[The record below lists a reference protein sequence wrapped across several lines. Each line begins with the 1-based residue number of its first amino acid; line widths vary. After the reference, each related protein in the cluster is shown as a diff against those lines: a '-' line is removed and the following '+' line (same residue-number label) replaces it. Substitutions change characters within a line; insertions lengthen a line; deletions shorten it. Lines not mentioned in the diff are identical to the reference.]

1 MKRSMHRK
9 SGQTMV
15 EYIIIVVIIAIAA
28 IAIFGVFGDT
38 IRDKLGG
45 AVTDLGGDEGDRDTA
60 LSTTSQDYLKDLGAE
75 GSSGSSGGG

>member
-1 MKRSMHRK
+1 MKRAGSK

-38 IRDKLGG
+38 IRAKLGG
-45 AVTDLGGDEGDRDTA
+45 AVSELGGDDSAKDAALDTDSA
-60 LSTTSQDYLKDLGAE
+60 DWLKDLDAD
-75 GSSGSSGGG
+75 GSGN

>member
-1 MKRSMHRK
+1 MQMNRK

-38 IRDKLGG
+38 IRNKLSG
-45 AVTDLGGDEGDRDTA
+45 AVNELGGDSGA
-60 LSTTSQDYLKDLGAE
+60 ASAAVSTESKDVLKQLDAGGA
-75 GSSGSSGGG
+75 GAAP

>member
-1 MKRSMHRK
+1 MKTRRNGK

-38 IRDKLGG
+38 IREKLGG
-45 AVTDLGGDEGDRDTA
+45 AVAELGGDEGAVDEA
-60 LSTTSQDYLKDLGAE
+60 LSTSSHDWLKNLDQD
-75 GSSGSSGGG
+75 GSGN

>member
-1 MKRSMHRK
+1 MKRTGNSK

-38 IRDKLGG
+38 IRAKLGG
-45 AVTDLGGDEGDRDTA
+45 AVEEMGGDSDDKKQA
-60 LSTTSQDYLKDLGAE
+60 LSQTSHDYLKEMDEEGA
-75 GSSGSSGGG
+75 GN

>member
-1 MKRSMHRK
+1 MKKPDRRK

-38 IRDKLGG
+38 IREKLSG
-45 AVTDLGGDEGDRDTA
+45 AVNELGGDSSAASTAIDT
-60 LSTTSQDYLKDLGAE
+60 SSQDWLKELDE
-75 GSSGSSGGG
+75 GGSGN

>member
-1 MKRSMHRK
+1 MRKLNRGK

-38 IRDKLGG
+38 IRAKLGG
-45 AVTDLGGDEGDRDTA
+45 ATAELGGDSSAVDSA
-60 LSTTSQDYLKDLGAE
+60 LDKSSHDYLKELDAE
-75 GSSGSSGGG
+75 GAGN

>member
-1 MKRSMHRK
+1 MKNQSRK

-38 IRDKLGG
+38 IREKLGG
-45 AVTDLGGDEGDRDTA
+45 AVTEMGGNDQAKNDA
-60 LSTTSQDYLKDLGAE
+60 LDKSSHDWMKGLTKD
-75 GSSGSSGGG
+75 GGN

>member
-1 MKRSMHRK
+1 MKKRK

-38 IRDKLGG
+38 IREKLGG
-45 AVTDLGGDEGDRDTA
+45 AVVEIGGDSSAVDDATE
-60 LSTTSQDYLKDLGAE
+60 TSSVDFLKELDVP
-75 GSSGSSGGG
+75 

>member
-1 MKRSMHRK
+1 MKRNRK

-38 IRDKLGG
+38 IRAKMGG
-45 AVTDLGGDEGDRDTA
+45 AVTELGGDETAKDAALDT
-60 LSTTSQDYLKDLGAE
+60 SSSDMLKSI
-75 GSSGSSGGG
+75 GSEE

>member
-1 MKRSMHRK
+1 MKKSYQ

-38 IRDKLGG
+38 IREKLGG
-45 AVTDLGGDEGDRDTA
+45 AVAELGGDNSAKEEA
-60 LSTTSQDYLKDLGAE
+60 LQKSSQDWLKELQKD
-75 GSSGSSGGG
+75 GSGN